1 MFSEFSE
8 GVDRA
13 RVDTAIE
20 FLDAVERSILEPVED
35 TKEMIRKVPTGELDP
50 VTNEPIY
57 RETREIIRYK
67 RAPDIK
73 GALWWLERTMPE
85 FARKIEHEGK
95 LQVDGI
101 PPAARDVTIRMV
113 RAWDDPEEDDPDE
126 EATEPEGD
134 QDAEV

>member
-101 PPAARDVTIRMV
+101 PQARDVTIRMV
-113 RAWDDPEEDDPDE
+113 RAWEDPEE
-126 EATEPEGD
+126 EATEPEED
-134 QDAEV
+134 QDAEA

>member
-101 PPAARDVTIRMV
+101 PPPARDVTIRMV
-113 RAWDDPEEDDPDE
+113 RAWEDPDEDPEEEE
-126 EATEPEGD
+126 EATTEESS
-134 QDAEV
+134 